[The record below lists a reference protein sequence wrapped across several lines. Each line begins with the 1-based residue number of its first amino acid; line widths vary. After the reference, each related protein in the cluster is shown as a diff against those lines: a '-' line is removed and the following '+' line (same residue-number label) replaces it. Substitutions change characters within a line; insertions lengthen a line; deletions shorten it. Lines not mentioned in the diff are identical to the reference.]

1 MPKAEFSTWLASHHG
16 KFSSV
21 AEEG

>member
-1 MPKAEFSTWLASHHG
+1 MPKAEFSSWLASHHG